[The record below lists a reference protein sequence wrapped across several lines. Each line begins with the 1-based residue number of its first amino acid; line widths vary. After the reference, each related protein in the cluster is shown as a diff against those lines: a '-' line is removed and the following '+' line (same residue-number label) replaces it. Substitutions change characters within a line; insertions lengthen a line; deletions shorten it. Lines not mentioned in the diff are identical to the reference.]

1 VIHDTFTIER
11 TYPVAP
17 SRVFAA
23 FASAEAKNIWGDT
36 GDLEPADGDA
46 GISEFDFRAGGRER
60 FGFKMNGTTYRYD
73 ARYYDIVPDQ
83 RIIYAYEMY
92 AGDARISVSVATIEF
107 ARNGDRTEL
116 TVTEQG
122 AYLDGIDGPEA
133 PSLRKE
139 GVTEMLDNLTG
150 YLASQ
155 TAQSGLPSASYSIQ
169 PRSLMAQ
176 PAFQI
181 LVMWLILPFSNS
193 IT

>member
-1 VIHDTFTIER
+1 MTARPVIHDTFTIER
-11 TYPVAP
+11 TYPAP
-17 SRVFAA
+17 PPRVFAA
-23 FASAEAKNIWGDT
+23 FASAEAKNIWNDT

-46 GISEFDFRAGGRER
+46 GISEFEFRGGGRER
-60 FGFKMNGTTYRYD
+60 FGFKMNGITYRYD

-107 ARNGDRTEL
+107 ASHGDGTAV

-122 AYLDGIDGPEA
+122 AYLDGIDGPQA
-133 PSLRKE
+133 PSLRQE

-155 TAQSGLPSASYSIQ
+155 TARSGANP
-169 PRSLMAQ
+169 
-176 PAFQI
+176 
-181 LVMWLILPFSNS
+181 
-193 IT
+193 